1 MVRFHLLL
9 AVAALIPIRELALRT
24 KTAHV
29 QGIDTDGV
37 HLWVTSVE
45 RATRKGF
52 LQEFVVADGKLLRTL
67 AMVKK
72 GGNPSTLLLQAL
84 MLLRRTPMGM
94 LEMFLLRNLLAGE
107 GRLFGMDLASRR
119 QALQLLMALATKL
132 AAGRKGRRLSPP
144 RGRRRLRR
152 RPPPCRARAA

>member
-1 MVRFHLLL
+1 MRLL
-9 AVAALIPIRELALRT
+9 
-24 KTAHV
+24 
-29 QGIDTDGV
+29 Q
-37 HLWVTSVE
+37 
-45 RATRKGF
+45 
-52 LQEFVVADGKLLRTL
+52 LLRTL

-119 QALQLLMALATKL
+119 QARMNW
-132 AAGRKGRRLSPP
+132 LS
-144 RGRRRLRR
+144 GLILRR
-152 RPPPCRARAA
+152 KPSR